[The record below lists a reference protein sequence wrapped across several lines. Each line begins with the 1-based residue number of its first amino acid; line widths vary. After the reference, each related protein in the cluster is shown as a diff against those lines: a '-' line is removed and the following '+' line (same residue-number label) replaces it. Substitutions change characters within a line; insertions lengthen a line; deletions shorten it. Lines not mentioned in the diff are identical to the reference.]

1 MSLERVAELV
11 RRAAEDAGVVRD
23 LRVRPERLVAKLGLT
38 DAQLAALRSAS
49 SFPLPLARSAAKRVA
64 ATAAAGSKDAAL
76 DQMAETTGSL
86 LPPEGSGQ
94 FTGST
99 GGFRQP
105 VPPSEPGPSPQTPAP
120 ATPQAPEPRPAPQMP
135 APGVIPQTPA
145 PGQFPQPQG
154 PVPGVWP
161 TPIPMITPTGPT
173 PTCREPIPRQPEPP
187 CPQPG
192 TPQGLTPTD
201 LAQGCSCTC
210 VAISGVVASVSLT
223 ATTALTALV
232 ALSANNRRN

>member
-49 SFPLPLARSAAKRVA
+49 SFPLPLTRSAAKKTV
-64 ATAAAGSKDAAL
+64 ATAAGSRNAAL
-76 DQMAETTGSL
+76 EQMVETTGSL

-105 VPPSEPGPSPQTPAP
+105 IPPSKPGPSPQTPTP
-120 ATPQAPEPRPAPQMP
+120 GTPQTPEPRPAPQMP
-135 APGVIPQTPA
+135 APPVIPQTPA
-145 PGQFPQPQG
+145 PGQIPQPQG
-154 PVPGVWP
+154 PVPGGWC
-161 TPIPMITPTGPT
+161 TPSPMVTPTRPT
-173 PTCREPIPRQPEPP
+173 PTCREPILRQPNLP

-192 TPQGLTPTD
+192 TPQGLPPTD
-201 LAQGCSCTC
+201 LTRGCGCTC

-223 ATTALTALV
+223 ATTALTALA
-232 ALSANNRRN
+232 ALSATNRRN

>member
-23 LRVRPERLVAKLGLT
+23 LRVRPERLAAKLQLT

-49 SFPLPLARSAAKRVA
+49 SFPLPLTRSAAKK
-64 ATAAAGSKDAAL
+64 TAAAAAGARNVAL
-76 DQMAETTGSL
+76 QQAVETTGSL

-105 VPPSEPGPSPQTPAP
+105 IPPSKPGPSPQTPTP
-120 ATPQAPEPRPAPQMP
+120 GTPQTPEPGPAPQMP
-135 APGVIPQTPA
+135 APAIIPQTPV
-145 PGQFPQPQG
+145 PGQIPQPQG
-154 PVPGVWP
+154 PVPGAWP
-161 TPIPMITPTGPT
+161 YPIPMITPTGPT
-173 PTCREPIPRQPEPP
+173 PTCGEPIPRQPELP

-192 TPQGLTPTD
+192 TPQRLTPTD
-201 LAQGCSCTC
+201 LTPGRGCTC

>member
-49 SFPLPLARSAAKRVA
+49 SFPLPLTRSAAKKTV
-64 ATAAAGSKDAAL
+64 ATAAGSRNAAL
-76 DQMAETTGSL
+76 EQMVETTGSL

-99 GGFRQP
+99 AGFRQP
-105 VPPSEPGPSPQTPAP
+105 VPPSKPGPSPQTPTP
-120 ATPQAPEPRPAPQMP
+120 GTPQAPEPGPAPQTP
-135 APGVIPQTPA
+135 TPQVIPQTPA

-161 TPIPMITPTGPT
+161 TPIPMITPIGPA
-173 PTCREPIPRQPEPP
+173 PTCREPIPP
-187 CPQPG
+187 CPQPVAPQRP
-192 TPQGLTPTD
+192 TPADLTR
-201 LAQGCSCTC
+201 GCGCTC

>member
-23 LRVRPERLVAKLGLT
+23 LRVRPERLAAKLQLT

-49 SFPLPLARSAAKRVA
+49 SFPLPLTRSAAKKTVA
-64 ATAAAGSKDAAL
+64 AAAGARNVAL
-76 DQMAETTGSL
+76 QQAVETTGSL

-105 VPPSEPGPSPQTPAP
+105 IPPSKPGPSPQTPTP
-120 ATPQAPEPRPAPQMP
+120 GTPQTPEPGPAPQMP
-135 APGVIPQTPA
+135 APAIIPQTPV
-145 PGQFPQPQG
+145 PGQIPQPQG
-154 PVPGVWP
+154 PVPGAWP
-161 TPIPMITPTGPT
+161 YPIPMITPTGPT
-173 PTCREPIPRQPEPP
+173 PTCGEPMPRQPELP

-192 TPQGLTPTD
+192 TPQRLTPTD
-201 LAQGCSCTC
+201 LTPGRGCTC

>member
-23 LRVRPERLVAKLGLT
+23 LRVRPERLAAKLQLT

-49 SFPLPLARSAAKRVA
+49 SFPLPLTRSAAKK
-64 ATAAAGSKDAAL
+64 TAAAAAGARNVAL
-76 DQMAETTGSL
+76 QQAVETTGSL

-105 VPPSEPGPSPQTPAP
+105 IPPSKPGPSPQTPTP
-120 ATPQAPEPRPAPQMP
+120 GTPQTPEPGPAPQMP
-135 APGVIPQTPA
+135 APAIIPQTPV
-145 PGQFPQPQG
+145 PGQIPQPQG
-154 PVPGVWP
+154 PVPGAWP
-161 TPIPMITPTGPT
+161 YPIPMITPTGPT
-173 PTCREPIPRQPEPP
+173 PTCGEPIPRQPELP

-192 TPQGLTPTD
+192 TPQRLTPTE
-201 LAQGCSCTC
+201 LTPGRGCTC

>member
-23 LRVRPERLVAKLGLT
+23 LRVRPERLAAKLQLT

-49 SFPLPLARSAAKRVA
+49 SFPLPLTRSAAKKTAV
-64 ATAAAGSKDAAL
+64 AAAGARNVAL
-76 DQMAETTGSL
+76 QQAVETTGSL

-105 VPPSEPGPSPQTPAP
+105 IPPSKPGPSPQTPTP
-120 ATPQAPEPRPAPQMP
+120 GTPQTPEPGPAPQMP
-135 APGVIPQTPA
+135 APAIIPQTPV
-145 PGQFPQPQG
+145 PGQIPQPQG
-154 PVPGVWP
+154 PVPGAWP
-161 TPIPMITPTGPT
+161 YPIPMITPTGPT
-173 PTCREPIPRQPEPP
+173 PTCGEPMPRQPELP

-192 TPQGLTPTD
+192 TPQRLTPTD
-201 LAQGCSCTC
+201 LTPGRGCTC